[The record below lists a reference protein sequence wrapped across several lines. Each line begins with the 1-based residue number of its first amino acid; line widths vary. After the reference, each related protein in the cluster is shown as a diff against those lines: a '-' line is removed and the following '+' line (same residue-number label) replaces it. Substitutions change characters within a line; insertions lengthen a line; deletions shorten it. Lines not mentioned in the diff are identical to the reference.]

1 MGIRMQIDQ
10 LENAYC
16 DTLSSFVR
24 LYDGQNGCGTIS
36 TKRPGEEHEGFV
48 YRIETHSTRRQT
60 TPTG

>member
-1 MGIRMQIDQ
+1 MQIDQ

-16 DTLSSFVR
+16 DTLGSFVR

-36 TKRPGEEHEGFV
+36 TKRPGEEHEDFV